1 MQNYNKILDECI
13 DLILNQNYSIKD
25 CLVKYP
31 ELQNDLSQDLL
42 LATSVNEKF
51 KLTINEETKTK
62 SKTLLLKKFNDK
74 EKYQSISL
82 NKISGKFVKTIPSI
96 ISRWSSIAA
105 AILIFSTI
113 GTTTLVSASSDSNP
127 DENLYPVKRAVENM
141 RLTLTF
147 NSEKKNEL
155 RMGYSNKRIEEM
167 TSMANK
173 GVFEKIEILQQDL
186 EKNIEIISNN
196 DSETVKE
203 KIFQELKEGFLTKEE
218 AETFL
223 QQENINYEITAK
235 ENNQTDI
242 TYPRK
247 ERIMK
252 LKHYIENKE
261 LKIKELC
268 EKMEKFD
275 SPEFQ
280 EKMNKIE
287 KNNPERWNKM
297 KNRQETLLLNCQKHI
312 EKHAIYKEKLANLMS
327 EKVTKKYI
335 LP

>member
-1 MQNYNKILDECI
+1 M
-13 DLILNQNYSIKD
+13 
-25 CLVKYP
+25 
-31 ELQNDLSQDLL
+31 L

-82 NKISGKFVKTIPSI
+82 NKISGKFVIAIPSI

-173 GVFEKIEILQQDL
+173 GVFEKIDYQDIDPSTIQFLDLKLGNICNLKCRICGSWSSSKWAQEQLDYLKADGTSKEDLKKSEHYRQLQMGQW
-186 EKNIEIISNN
+186 
-196 DSETVKE
+196 
-203 KIFQELKEGFLTKEE
+203 
-218 AETFL
+218 
-223 QQENINYEITAK
+223 
-235 ENNQTDI
+235 
-242 TYPRK
+242 PRK
-247 ERIMK
+247 TEVFWD
-252 LKHYIENKE
+252 E
-261 LKIKELC
+261 LETYLPGVKY
-268 EKMEKFD
+268 F
-275 SPEFQ
+275 EFTGG
-280 EKMNKIE
+280 EPMMI
-287 KNNPERWNKM
+287 
-297 KNRQETLLLNCQKHI
+297 
-312 EKHAIYKEKLANLMS
+312 
-327 EKVTKKYI
+327 
-335 LP
+335 

>member
-51 KLTINEETKTK
+51 KRTINEETKTK

-82 NKISGKFVKTIPSI
+82 NKISGKFVKAIPSI

-155 RMGYSNKRIEEM
+155 RMGYSNKRIEEI

-223 QQENINYEITAK
+223 QQENTNYEITAK

-312 EKHAIYKEKLANLMS
+312 EKHMIYKEKLANLMS
-327 EKVTKKYI
+327 EKVTKNYM

>member
-1 MQNYNKILDECI
+1 
-13 DLILNQNYSIKD
+13 
-25 CLVKYP
+25 
-31 ELQNDLSQDLL
+31 
-42 LATSVNEKF
+42 
-51 KLTINEETKTK
+51 
-62 SKTLLLKKFNDK
+62 
-74 EKYQSISL
+74 
-82 NKISGKFVKTIPSI
+82 
-96 ISRWSSIAA
+96 
-105 AILIFSTI
+105 
-113 GTTTLVSASSDSNP
+113 
-127 DENLYPVKRAVENM
+127 
-141 RLTLTF
+141 
-147 NSEKKNEL
+147 
-155 RMGYSNKRIEEM
+155 M
-167 TSMANK
+167 TSMAKK

-218 AETFL
+218 AEIFL

>member
-252 LKHYIENKE
+252 LKHYIENKK